1 MSKSIFQQL
10 DFNDFA
16 KDSKEIDIEIFDVEK
31 FGIIKVYENE
41 GQPAL
46 FLKEVESFDLQT
58 LKLISEIQHICWNFQ
73 KVLFLYIYTKT
84 EIRIYNCSEKPFG
97 YNVNDE
103 KINFENELQN
113 LELFS
118 CEETDKSKLKTLNNL
133 FSRIAIDTGFI
144 WSSVEANEIKK
155 KINLQ
160 NRVDK
165 YLIQSLIKVA
175 RALDDNGLNNKLII
189 HKLIMRSLF
198 LFYLEDKKATSIDLY
213 KSFLL
218 GATSYFDILESPEAT
233 YNLFEKLADDFNGS
247 LFNFEENEKDSVTK
261 EHLSLI
267 KKCFFDGNIDGYQQR
282 LFSWKL
288 FDFSIIRIELLSEI
302 YENFLSELDHKGK
315 KDSGTFYTPPSL
327 VELILNEKL
336 STRNG
341 ETNYNI
347 KTLDPSCG
355 SGIFLVQSF
364 KRLVKRYENKH
375 NSKLNDFDVL
385 IDILKSNIFGIEI
398 DSKSIK
404 VAAFSLYLALLDNL
418 DPKTGWWN
426 GFIKFPYL
434 INDSEDKTIQNP
446 GYNLFRLDTISNFEI
461 KKLQNF
467 DLIVGNPPFG
477 ELVSEEKDVGGN
489 QKNIRRYCN
498 KEKFPKEMVLP
509 FLHKAIL
516 LAPKGEIALI
526 FNTKVL
532 TNTGG
537 TYQNFRDWLFNK
549 NYVEKIY
556 NFSILRKISEE
567 YGGQLFGSAVGPI
580 SIVFY
585 KKETPDNPKETIT
598 YYAPKTYI
606 KNDVLEGIV
615 VDASDEK
622 YLPRIE
628 CKKPNSKIWK
638 IAMWGSVF
646 DFELIEKIEKKYIS
660 LNEFFEEND
669 VDYKTGLNGD
679 IQKQDFIP
687 DNIVKTSNIGKYYT
701 PFNAIKPNIK
711 YYRNIDSKL
720 FKPPYVAIKKG
731 QKDKLITASLIT
743 HQAYCM
749 SGAYII
755 NNISEIDKKAILALI
770 NSRFS
775 TYFLFLVSSSWGI
788 EREQIMSNEFLFLPY
803 LFSEK
808 LITKKL
814 SSKIDKIISIKKSDE
829 ENGSKSDII
838 QLEKQIDQIIFNDI
852 LKLTEQEQIIIQDTL
867 DYSLD
872 LFEKQENSKAILAV
886 NKIDMYTNRLSKE
899 LNDWLDDVDLKASAT
914 IYNIHKNCPLYVVKI
929 SFGNKEKP
937 VFESKEDIY
946 KELKTL
952 DKKLWK
958 EEAQNLYFRKKL
970 NYYDGDD
977 VYIIK
982 PNQRRFWSQTAAME
996 DCKSLL
1002 VEIANGNG

>member
-1 MSKSIFQQL
+1 M
-10 DFNDFA
+10 
-16 KDSKEIDIEIFDVEK
+16 
-31 FGIIKVYENE
+31 
-41 GQPAL
+41 
-46 FLKEVESFDLQT
+46 
-58 LKLISEIQHICWNFQ
+58 
-73 KVLFLYIYTKT
+73 
-84 EIRIYNCSEKPFG
+84 
-97 YNVNDE
+97 
-103 KINFENELQN
+103 
-113 LELFS
+113 
-118 CEETDKSKLKTLNNL
+118 
-133 FSRIAIDTGFI
+133 
-144 WSSVEANEIKK
+144 
-155 KINLQ
+155 
-160 NRVDK
+160 
-165 YLIQSLIKVA
+165 
-175 RALDDNGLNNKLII
+175 
-189 HKLIMRSLF
+189 
-198 LFYLEDKKATSIDLY
+198 
-213 KSFLL
+213 
-218 GATSYFDILESPEAT
+218 
-233 YNLFEKLADDFNGS
+233 
-247 LFNFEENEKDSVTK
+247 
-261 EHLSLI
+261 
-267 KKCFFDGNIDGYQQR
+267 
-282 LFSWKL
+282 
-288 FDFSIIRIELLSEI
+288 
-302 YENFLSELDHKGK
+302 
-315 KDSGTFYTPPSL
+315 
-327 VELILNEKL
+327 
-336 STRNG
+336 
-341 ETNYNI
+341 
-347 KTLDPSCG
+347 
-355 SGIFLVQSF
+355 
-364 KRLVKRYENKH
+364 
-375 NSKLNDFDVL
+375 

-404 VAAFSLYLALLDNL
+404 VASFSLYLALLDNL
-418 DPKTGWWN
+418 DPKTSWWN
-426 GFIKFPYL
+426 GVIKFPYL
-434 INDSEDKTIQNP
+434 INDPEDKTIQNS

-461 KKLQNF
+461 EKLKNF

-477 ELVSEEKDVGGN
+477 ELVSEEKDVEGN
-489 QKNIRRYCN
+489 QKNIRKYCN

-509 FLHKAIL
+509 FLHKSIL

-585 KKETPDNPKETIT
+585 KKETPENPKETIT

-615 VDASDEK
+615 IDESDEK

-628 CKKPNSKIWK
+628 CKKPDSKIWK
-638 IAMWGSVF
+638 IAMWGSFF
-646 DFELIEKIEKKYIS
+646 DFELIEKLEKKYIS

-701 PFNAIKPNIK
+701 PLNAVKPNIK

-720 FKPPYVAIKKG
+720 FTPPYVAIKKG

-803 LFSEK
+803 LFFEK

-829 ENGSKSDII
+829 ENGSKTDVL
-838 QLEKQIDQIIFNDI
+838 QLEKEIDQIIYNNV
-852 LKLTEQEQIIIQDTL
+852 LKLTEDEQIIIKDTL
-867 DYSLD
+867 DFSLD
-872 LFEKQENSKAILAV
+872 LFEKQESSRAV
-886 NKIDMYTNRLSKE
+886 LPVNDISIYTKRVTKE
-899 LNDWLDDVDLKASAT
+899 LNEWLDDVNLKASAT
-914 IYNIHKNCPLYVVKI
+914 IYDINRNCPLYMVKI
-929 SFGNKEKP
+929 SFGNEYKP
-937 VFESKEDIY
+937 IFESKEDIY
-946 KELKTL
+946 KELKIL
-952 DKKLWK
+952 DKKLW
-958 EEAQNLYFRKKL
+958 EEESQNLYFRKKL